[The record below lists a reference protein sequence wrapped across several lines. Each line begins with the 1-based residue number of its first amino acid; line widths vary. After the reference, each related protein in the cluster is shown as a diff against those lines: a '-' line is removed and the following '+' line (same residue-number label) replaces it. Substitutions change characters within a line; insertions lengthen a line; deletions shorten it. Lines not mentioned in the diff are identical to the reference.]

1 VPEIGQLG
9 WAAEPAA
16 APLIDR
22 REFRRAVGSGK
33 AAQVIEAISAVD
45 IETALQQVGTGL
57 LKTYQTAKPAE
68 QASLSP
74 VMVSVAQRLQH
85 RYWKGDDILA
95 AEMLAELRGEE
106 LTGRPLSIDLDE
118 LGSTMADRGD
128 YPGGGY
134 VNTQTGEVVPA
145 ALTDESTVGEE
156 YVVDVEEGDWEHVVE
171 DSHEGWQDMADF
183 AAAVKDPRSRES
195 LEDAVQGR
203 GAFSRFRRA
212 IDRAD
217 LSQEW
222 NCFVDDRRWGRARQE
237 LADLGLRPV

>member
-1 VPEIGQLG
+1 MGMRWLDIRVELIGG
-9 WAAEPAA
+9 
-16 APLIDR
+16 R
-22 REFRRAVGSGK
+22 G
-33 AAQVIEAISAVD
+33 QVLD
-45 IETALQQVGTGL
+45 
-57 LKTYQTAKPAE
+57 
-68 QASLSP
+68 LSP
-74 VMVSVAQRLQH
+74 GRSFAVPPGCTFDEFGHAI
-85 RYWKGDDILA
+85 DLA
-95 AEMLAELRGEE
+95 FARWDLSHLRQFTLEDGTLVVDEEMADELRASVFGGTIPRTI
-106 LTGRPLSIDLDE
+106 LLSAKLGRQLKIDLDE